1 MPLYD
6 DLAAGVM
13 KRFAVE
19 VFGQTQRRLHPNLRR
34 SLQQM
39 LFQSVPAN
47 QSESVLAANGGL
59 PPSPSSSTSATAA
72 AINVSA

>member
-6 DLAAGVM
+6 DLAAGVL

-39 LFQSVPAN
+39 LFQSAAAN
-47 QSESVLAANGGL
+47 QSEPALAANAAV
-59 PPSPSSSTSATAA
+59 PPSPSSSTSAAA
-72 AINVSA
+72 TINVSA

>member
-13 KRFAVE
+13 RRFAVE

-39 LFQSVPAN
+39 LFQSTSAN
-47 QSESVLAANGGL
+47 QSEPALTANAAV
-59 PPSPSSSTSATAA
+59 PPSPSNSTSTAA
-72 AINVSA
+72 TINVSA

>member
-13 KRFAVE
+13 RRFAVD
-19 VFGQTQRRLHPNLRR
+19 VFTQTQRRLHPNLRR

-39 LFQSVPAN
+39 LFQGASAN
-47 QSESVLAANGGL
+47 QSEPALATAV
-59 PPSPSSSTSATAA
+59 PPSPTPSSSAAAAAA

>member
-13 KRFAVE
+13 RRFAVE
-19 VFGQTQRRLHPNLRR
+19 IFGQTQRRLHPNLRR

-39 LFQSVPAN
+39 LFQSTPAN
-47 QSESVLAANGGL
+47 QSEPTLAANAAV
-59 PPSPSSSTSATAA
+59 PPSPSSSAAT
-72 AINVSA
+72 INVSA

>member
-39 LFQSVPAN
+39 LFQSGPAN
-47 QSESVLAANGGL
+47 PSEPALPANGAVS
-59 PPSPSSSTSATAA
+59 PSPSSSATAA